1 MNKAIKIAKRIN
13 KITKLNVFENTRRIE
28 VVEVRSLLVF
38 ILYRYEKMKL
48 HNIASFL
55 EENGKSSDHSS
66 VLHAFRMFEVYLKG
80 NKKLGKLLTKLTKN
94 TKDVNNQAKREF
106 VKLKVNYLN
115 NENIE
120 AMVQL
125 VDTMEQEELDE
136 L

>member
-1 MNKAIKIAKRIN
+1 M
-13 KITKLNVFENTRRIE
+13 
-28 VVEVRSLLVF
+28 
-38 ILYRYEKMKL
+38 
-48 HNIASFL
+48 
-55 EENGKSSDHSS
+55 
-66 VLHAFRMFEVYLKG
+66 YLKG

-125 VDTMEQEELDE
+125 VDTMEQKELDE